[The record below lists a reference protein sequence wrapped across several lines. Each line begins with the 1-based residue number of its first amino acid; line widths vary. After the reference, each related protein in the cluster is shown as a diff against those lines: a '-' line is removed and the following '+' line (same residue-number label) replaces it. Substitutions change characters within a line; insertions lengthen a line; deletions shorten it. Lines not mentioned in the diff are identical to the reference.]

1 MRLNVPKATIEAT
14 LIQLINDGHS
24 LVVHLEEDYQL
35 KAGKNIRPFKTGC
48 WLAHTR
54 F

>member
-35 KAGKNIRPFKTGC
+35 KAGKNMRPFRTGC
-48 WLAHTR
+48 GLTNTR